1 GFRPGTSSRGRG
13 TVMPDLGL
21 PPAPQEPEDTPL
33 DFENEALLAARYPR
47 LWERY
52 RGD

>member
-1 GFRPGTSSRGRG
+1 MVP
-13 TVMPDLGL
+13 PPAL
-21 PPAPQEPEDTPL
+21 PPGSAAPRAPTPL

-47 LWERY
+47 LWERF